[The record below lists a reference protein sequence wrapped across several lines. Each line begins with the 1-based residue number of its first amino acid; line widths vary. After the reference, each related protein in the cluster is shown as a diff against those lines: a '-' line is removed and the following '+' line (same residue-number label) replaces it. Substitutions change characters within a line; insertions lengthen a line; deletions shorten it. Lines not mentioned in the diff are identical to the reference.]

1 MGDCGHPPPPTCHSL
16 LIDFHHEVWV
26 IQEPGIFS
34 EVLIG
39 DHVLVELLWAQ
50 RQRVRADTAMSH
62 IICPIPSYRPP
73 VGQVVDLAT
82 HSPSC
87 GFYTC
92 SHSRI
97 YRLTIKHLC
106 QRCWLRVGTTGQP
119 HICATPPSKVFPDF
133 CCLPEVFPALL

>member
-82 HSPSC
+82 YSPSC

-97 YRLTIKHLC
+97 YRLGQGLLKMLVESGYHGAGSHLC
-106 QRCWLRVGTTGQP
+106 YPTLK
-119 HICATPPSKVFPDF
+119 S
-133 CCLPEVFPALL
+133 LP